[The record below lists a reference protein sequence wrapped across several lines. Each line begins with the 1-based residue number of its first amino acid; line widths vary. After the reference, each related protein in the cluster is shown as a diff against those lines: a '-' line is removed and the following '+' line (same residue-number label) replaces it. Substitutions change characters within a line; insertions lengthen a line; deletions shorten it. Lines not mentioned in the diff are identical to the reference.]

1 MSTSSQPARSES
13 VPLSVTLCMDM
24 ERGQNPVIF
33 SFVIETPPNQLKML
47 ARLADI
53 VDEARFAKCSEKERN
68 AFQEV
73 LQKAKF
79 TSSNSAFNALL
90 KRNEGKRL
98 NFVPRRRRFA
108 RQPTPRPEDSMHV
121 GRTEGALDL
130 ISEEEVPATKGTHTT
145 GDLPWFEVDHAPVK
159 TKSTSTLNLSPCV
172 QDPEEDSEEDE
183 ANKLSDASELS
194 DSADV
199 LDSEGPGAEES
210 PQAGKKHA
218 SLVSEGDET
227 AKGPSDSGVHDEK
240 LPT

>member
-1 MSTSSQPARSES
+1 
-13 VPLSVTLCMDM
+13 
-24 ERGQNPVIF
+24 
-33 SFVIETPPNQLKML
+33 
-47 ARLADI
+47 
-53 VDEARFAKCSEKERN
+53 
-68 AFQEV
+68 
-73 LQKAKF
+73 
-79 TSSNSAFNALL
+79 
-90 KRNEGKRL
+90 
-98 NFVPRRRRFA
+98 
-108 RQPTPRPEDSMHV
+108 MHV